1 MEDDFEGLA
10 RASFRRAGL
19 EVSAEDLALVRAVHD
34 MLLGQLD
41 VLLGADPARFPFE
54 PVDPSR
60 APERT

>member
-1 MEDDFEGLA
+1 VEDDFEGLA

-19 EVSAEDLALVRAVHD
+19 EASAEDLVLVRAVHD
-34 MLLGQLD
+34 MLLAQLD
-41 VLLGADPARFPFE
+41 VLADADPARFPFE